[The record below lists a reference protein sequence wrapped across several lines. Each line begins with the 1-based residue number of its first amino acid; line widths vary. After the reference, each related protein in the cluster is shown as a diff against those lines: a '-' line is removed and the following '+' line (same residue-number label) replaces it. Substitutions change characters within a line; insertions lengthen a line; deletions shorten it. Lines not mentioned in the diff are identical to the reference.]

1 MRDPGVRVVRIWWI
15 ALLLLLP
22 AGCGI
27 PLDAEPQPIDRP
39 PGQLDAS
46 GNPAPVGA
54 GEATLRLFLVR
65 DGRLVRVSRRVPAP
79 LSARQQLD
87 ALLRGPTSE
96 ESADGLTSALST
108 MTITSMELADRRAT
122 VTLADPADQAVRTD
136 EVLGF
141 GQIVCTLTSQ
151 TEVGTVS
158 FASGGEPLGVPR
170 ADGALVDG
178 PLTIADYSAL
188 LD

>member
-1 MRDPGVRVVRIWWI
+1 MRRLLVLALP
-15 ALLLLLP
+15 LLL

-27 PLDAEPQPIDRP
+27 PLDTEPQPIEHP
-39 PGQLDAS
+39 PGRLDAS
-46 GNPAPVGA
+46 GNPAPAGA
-54 GEATLRLFLVR
+54 GESTLRLYLVR
-65 DGRLVRVSRRVPAP
+65 NGRLVRVTRRVPAP
-79 LSARQQLD
+79 LGARQQLD

-96 ESADGLTSALST
+96 ESADGLTSALGT
-108 MTITSMELADRRAT
+108 MDITGIELANRRAT
-122 VTLADPADQAVRTD
+122 ITIADPAAQAVRTD

-158 FASGGEPLGVPR
+158 FSSRGEPLGVPR
-170 ADGALVDG
+170 GDGALADS
-178 PLTIADYSAL
+178 PLTIADYSTL